1 MNSEARL
8 SEEKARSAMI
18 DAARYRM
25 VQKHNVPKVA
35 NSYAKFD
42 EDISNYFLIP
52 RAKNE
57 SFTDTQIKLT
67 LNLQLIRAVWT
78 FSKISSNFLLVEY
91 FQHFSFFT
99 HAK

>member
-18 DAARYRM
+18 DAARYMM
-25 VQKHNVPKVA
+25 VQKHNDPKVA

-67 LNLQLIRAVWT
+67 LNLQLI
-78 FSKISSNFLLVEY
+78 SSLDLFENI
-91 FQHFSFFT
+91 
-99 HAK
+99 K

>member
-25 VQKHNVPKVA
+25 VQKHSDPKVA

-42 EDISNYFLIP
+42 ENISNNFLKP
-52 RAKNE
+52 KAKNE
-57 SFTDTQIKLT
+57 CFTDLRFCMQIKLT
-67 LNLQLIRAVWT
+67 LNLQAVLTSNWLNI
-78 FSKISSNFLLVEY
+78 FKISLYSN
-91 FQHFSFFT
+91 T
-99 HAK
+99 